1 MAGYTAADADAL
13 VFTTTAGTPVRRS
26 GFRRSWW
33 QPAVEAAKLEP
44 LKFHELRHT
53 YVSMLIDAGANPK
66 EVSRWA
72 GHSSVAF
79 TLDQYGHLYE
89 DRDDELSD
97 RLDALLDARRTD
109 RRAPVAELDASRR
122 EMPQ

>member
-1 MAGYTAADADAL
+1 MG
-13 VFTTTAGTPVRRS
+13 
-26 GFRRSWW
+26 
-33 QPAVEAAKLEP
+33 
-44 LKFHELRHT
+44 
-53 YVSMLIDAGANPK
+53 
-66 EVSRWA
+66 